1 MCVTLANAPYKLHQD
16 QQRTIMNTFSIDIE
30 NVTVAYHRKVALHS
44 ASLQLKAGTI
54 CGLVGMNGAGKSTLF
69 KAVMGFVKPVSGRV
83 LINGLPIRLVQ
94 KNNLVAYVPQTEEVD
109 WNFPVSVYDVVMM
122 GRYGYMNFLRIP
134 SVQDKQAVRDSLE
147 RVEMWEMRDRQIGEL
162 SGGQKKR
169 TFFARALAQQAKVLL
184 LDEPFAGVDVKT
196 EKLMINLLME
206 LRDAGYTI
214 LISTHDLDS
223 ITTFC
228 DQVVLI
234 NRTILAYGETSEVFT
249 EENLSRTFGGSVIDL
264 SRSKIITTLGGLCW
278 ETIRNSHNGISE
290 LVYSTLAIWVYGQ
303 SDFGEC
309 LGRDC
314 LFSAILL
321 HDP

>member
-1 MCVTLANAPYKLHQD
+1 
-16 QQRTIMNTFSIDIE
+16 MNGISIE
-30 NVTVAYHRKVALHS
+30 NVTVAYHGKIALHK
-44 ASLQLKAGTI
+44 ANLQLKSGTI

-94 KNNLVAYVPQTEEVD
+94 KNNLVAYVPQSEEVD
-109 WNFPVSVYDVVMM
+109 WNFPVSVHDVVMM
-122 GRYGYMNFLRIP
+122 GRYGYMNILRIP
-134 SVQDKQAVRDSLE
+134 RSLDRLAVKESLE

-184 LDEPFAGVDVKT
+184 LDEPFAGVDIKT
-196 EKLMINLLME
+196 EKMMTHLLME
-206 LRDAGYTI
+206 LRDFGYTV
-214 LISTHDLDS
+214 LISTHDLSS

-249 EENLSRTFGGSVIDL
+249 EENLSRTFGGSVFDL
-264 SRSKIITTLGGLCW
+264 SRSKVQLTQAQ
-278 ETIRNSHNGISE
+278 EK
-290 LVYSTLAIWVYGQ
+290 
-303 SDFGEC
+303 
-309 LGRDC
+309 
-314 LFSAILL
+314 
-321 HDP
+321 